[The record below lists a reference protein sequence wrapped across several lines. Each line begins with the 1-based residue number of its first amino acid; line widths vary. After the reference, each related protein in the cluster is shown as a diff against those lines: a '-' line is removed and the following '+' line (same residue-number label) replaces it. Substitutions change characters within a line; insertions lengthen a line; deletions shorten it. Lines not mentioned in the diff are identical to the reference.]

1 MPVTR
6 QQVEQLLNVDEPD
19 YAAARR
25 LGANALPHLR
35 QLASAGDP
43 GLAAKAIYLA
53 AQIGGEAAAD
63 VVSAGAAHPDPVARV
78 AAAAALERVADAQR
92 ADISVRLLADL
103 DHGVRRRTLAALPV
117 ADNPA
122 LRQRLADLADSL
134 PEGQHK
140 QDVRQA
146 ERMARSRALD

>member
-1 MPVTR
+1 MPLTR

-25 LGANALPHLR
+25 LGAAALPYLR
-35 QLASAGDP
+35 ALAAGGDP

-53 AQIGGEAAAD
+53 TQIGGAAAAD
-63 VVSAGAAHPDPVARV
+63 VISAGASHPHPVARV
-78 AAAAALERVADAQR
+78 AAAAALGSVADTQR

-103 DHGVRRRTLAALPV
+103 DHGVRRRTLSALPQ

-122 LRQRLADLADSL
+122 LRRRLADLADSL

-140 QDVRQA
+140 QDVQQA
-146 ERMARSRALD
+146 ERMARSRTPD